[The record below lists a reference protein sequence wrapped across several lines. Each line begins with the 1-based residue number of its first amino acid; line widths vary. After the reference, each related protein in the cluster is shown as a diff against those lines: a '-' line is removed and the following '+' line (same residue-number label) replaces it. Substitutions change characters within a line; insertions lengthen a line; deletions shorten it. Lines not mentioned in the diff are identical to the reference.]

1 MERIRGGDQRAFDQL
16 VVAYYE
22 RLCDFAFGFVRVREA
37 AEDVVQDVFIRLWE
51 QRTNLRLDEPTA
63 YLFRAVRNG
72 AISVLRHE
80 QVRARS
86 DVLESIEPHVV
97 ESAAERYERDELERA
112 VQHAV
117 DTLPDRCRLIFTMS
131 RNHGLARGEIAA
143 ALGLSV
149 RTVDAQIARA
159 FKLIRQRVAPLLL

>member
-1 MERIRGGDQRAFDQL
+1 M
-16 VVAYYE
+16 
-22 RLCDFAFGFVRVREA
+22 
-37 AEDVVQDVFIRLWE
+37 
-51 QRTNLRLDEPTA
+51 DEPTA

-86 DVLESIEPHVV
+86 DVLEPTEPRAV
-97 ESAAERYERDELERA
+97 ESAAERYERDELEHAVERA
-112 VQHAV
+112 V
-117 DTLPDRCRLIFTMS
+117 DSLPDRCRLIFTMS
-131 RNHGLARGEIAA
+131 RNHGLSRGEIAA

-159 FKLIRQRVAPLLL
+159 FKLLRQRIAPHLSR